1 QAVEAILAPYNLG
14 RLNPLGLN
22 SAAPALFAYGTEEQR
37 LRFLPPLV
45 RNEEKWGQ
53 LLSEPGAGSD
63 LASLA
68 TRATRD
74 GDEWVV
80 SGQKVWTTWAPVS
93 DFAICLA
100 RRDPTVAKR
109 RGLTSFL
116 VDLRAAGVDV
126 RPLRHIG
133 GEVDFN

>member
-1 QAVEAILAPYNLG
+1 EDWYPVFADSGLAVATWPARYSGLDLTPAQAAVAEAVLSRYNLG

-22 SAAPALFAYGTEEQR
+22 SAAPALFAFGSEEQR

-45 RNEEKWGQ
+45 RNEEKWCQ

-68 TRATRD
+68 TRAVRD
-74 GDEWVV
+74 GEEWVV
-80 SGQKVWTTWAPVS
+80 TGQKVWTTWAHVS

-100 RRDPTVAKR
+100 
-109 RGLTSFL
+109 
-116 VDLRAAGVDV
+116 
-126 RPLRHIG
+126 
-133 GEVDFN
+133 